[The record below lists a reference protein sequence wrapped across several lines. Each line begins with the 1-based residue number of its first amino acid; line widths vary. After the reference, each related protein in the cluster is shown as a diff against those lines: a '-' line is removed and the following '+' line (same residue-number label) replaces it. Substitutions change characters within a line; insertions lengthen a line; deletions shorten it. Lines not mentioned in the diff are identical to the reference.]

1 MGRGGDEAVLPMVEL
16 VRGSPWALRC
26 LPSPVP
32 PAAPGAPRAPADS
45 ETPPAPPDLPA
56 RQRPWPGLDHLG
68 AIQAGGG
75 VILGLIAL
83 FSSYDHI
90 TAFGRSI
97 GLQQQWGIPLI
108 AASVATIFIDSQL
121 ATRARDRARDRADQA
136 ALEAKRE
143 RSRAADEANRSEN
156 EANRERNR
164 AAVDEVGRRPW
175 RENARER
182 ALSALIKQHC
192 FPPECSS
199 IPPQQTEIDCGPSS
213 P

>member
-1 MGRGGDEAVLPMVEL
+1 
-16 VRGSPWALRC
+16 
-26 LPSPVP
+26 
-32 PAAPGAPRAPADS
+32 
-45 ETPPAPPDLPA
+45 
-56 RQRPWPGLDHLG
+56 
-68 AIQAGGG
+68 

-108 AASVATIFIDSQL
+108 AASVATVLIDSQL
-121 ATRARDRARDRADQA
+121 ATRVRDRARDRADQA

-143 RSRAADEANRSEN
+143 RSRAA
-156 EANRERNR
+156 
-164 AAVDEVGRRPW
+164 VGEVGRRPW

-192 FPPECSS
+192 FPPECNS